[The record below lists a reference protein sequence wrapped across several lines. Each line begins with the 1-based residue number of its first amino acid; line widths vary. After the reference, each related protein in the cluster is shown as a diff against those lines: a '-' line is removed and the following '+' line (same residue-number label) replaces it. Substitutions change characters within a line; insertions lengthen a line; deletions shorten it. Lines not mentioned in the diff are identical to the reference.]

1 MIIIIKSELL
11 DTMDT
16 EIPVPER
23 DINKPFLLSIEGTYH
38 IAGRGTVATG
48 TVDGGKIKVGDDIE
62 IVGNSYINYFR
73 IQR

>member
-1 MIIIIKSELL
+1 
-11 DTMDT
+11 MDT

-62 IVGNSYINYFR
+62 IVGNSYL
-73 IQR
+73 